1 MVMPAGGV
9 CVPNDLADINAQN
22 LRMSK
27 GAGTPRGIERQLGR
41 KLRHSSPQAQPRADA
56 LIAAAPRR

>member
-1 MVMPAGGV
+1 M
-9 CVPNDLADINAQN
+9 PNDLADINAQN
-22 LRMSK
+22 LRMSE
-27 GAGTPRGIERQLGR
+27 GAGTPRGIERHLGR